1 VEAGGQGDGAFRLAS
16 EIEATSIQGDTAMKV
31 TFTGRNLVVTPAI
44 KDFTQERLERLERVL
59 EGIKE
64 AHVVLVTEKYRH
76 IAEIVVKGNRILL
89 SGTQET
95 EDMYGSIGKAIDKIE
110 HQAKKRREKRV
121 GAARRST
128 GRRPAAGTGNGSG
141 PAGVEE
147 EEVVAT
153 LEGGQVMVRDEDY
166 PRKPITVEEAAL
178 MLVDGKRP
186 FLVFRDAATRRV
198 GVVYRR
204 SDGHLGL
211 VLPEA

>member
-1 VEAGGQGDGAFRLAS
+1 
-16 EIEATSIQGDTAMKV
+16 MKV

-44 KDFTQERLERLERVL
+44 REFTQERLERLERVL
-59 EGIKE
+59 EGINE
-64 AHVVLVTEKYRH
+64 AHVILVTEKYRH
-76 IAEIVVKGNRILL
+76 IAEVVVKGNRLLL

-110 HQAKKRREKRV
+110 HQAKKRHEKRV
-121 GAARRST
+121 GSARRSPA
-128 GRRPAAGTGNGSG
+128 RRPAAGAGNGSG
-141 PAGVEE
+141 PEGVEE

-153 LEGGQVMVRDEDY
+153 LEGGKVMVRDHDY

-178 MLVDGKRP
+178 MLVDSKRP
-186 FLVFRDAATRRV
+186 FLVFRDAGTQRV

-204 SDGHLGL
+204 ADGHLAL

>member
-1 VEAGGQGDGAFRLAS
+1 
-16 EIEATSIQGDTAMKV
+16 MKV
-31 TFTGRNLVVTPAI
+31 SFTGRNLVVTPAI
-44 KDFTQERLERLERVL
+44 KKFAQERLERLERVL

-76 IAEIVVKGNRILL
+76 IAEIVVKGNRLLL

-121 GAARRST
+121 GSARRGT
-128 GRRPAAGTGNGSG
+128 ARRPAAGSGNGSG
-141 PAGVEE
+141 PEGVEE

-153 LEGGQVMVRDEDY
+153 LEGGKLMVRDDDF
-166 PRKPITVEEAAL
+166 PRKPMTLEEAAL
-178 MLVDGKRP
+178 MLVDTKRQ
-186 FLVFRDAATRRV
+186 FLVFRDAGTRRV